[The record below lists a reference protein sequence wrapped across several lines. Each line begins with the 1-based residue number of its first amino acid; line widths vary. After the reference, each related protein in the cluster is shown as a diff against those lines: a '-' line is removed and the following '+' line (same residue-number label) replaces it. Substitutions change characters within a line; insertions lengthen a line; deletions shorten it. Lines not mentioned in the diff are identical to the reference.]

1 MLSVGNA
8 NIFPAHFGGLS
19 AVLAAG
25 MPVVTGAGG
34 QLTVGM
40 PGSAAAAA
48 AAAAVAAGL
57 MPGNEMNSPSP
68 DMFTTVRYIL
78 SFIPPWWS
86 LFDHDR
92 HFFFVL

>member
-34 QLTVGM
+34 QLAVGHM
-40 PGSAAAAA
+40 PGS
-48 AAAAVAAGL
+48 VAAGL

-68 DMFTTVRYIL
+68 DMFTTVRYT
-78 SFIPPWWS
+78 
-86 LFDHDR
+86 FDPKKNGMKQLR
-92 HFFFVL
+92 FCVFS

>member
-19 AVLAAG
+19 AALAAG

-34 QLTVGM
+34 QLAVGHM
-40 PGSAAAAA
+40 PGSAAAAAAA

-68 DMFTTVRYIL
+68 DMFTTVRYT
-78 SFIPPWWS
+78 
-86 LFDHDR
+86 FDR
-92 HFFFVL
+92 QKRME

>member
-34 QLTVGM
+34 QLAVGHM

-68 DMFTTVRYIL
+68 DMFTTVRYT
-78 SFIPPWWS
+78 
-86 LFDHDR
+86 FDPKKNGMKQLR
-92 HFFFVL
+92 FCVFS